1 MQFRIRFRD
10 LLAIAASLAALSLCL
25 PAAAQ
30 PAEAYSPPANA
41 EESIDNVNILV
52 GEYPDEDRA
61 ELVLLPAIAAM
72 DAAPPDVST
81 PESAAML
88 APGHPSWSAAR
99 SWSEADAQK
108 AALDALMKV
117 GEPRTRFV
125 FALPFGDDALS
136 STLRETGLTARLAD
150 GKLLAGM
157 QLRYLEGLDRLGALA
172 NVRATALADDGD
184 VMSAME
190 VLMAWLRTARSL
202 AARPF
207 YREVE
212 WSLSAM
218 THVIERMADV
228 AYTYDDLAP
237 DDVRDILWEV
247 DDRGLQLDR
256 ILFPRGDREA
266 ALQLVAAVF
275 EPRRGPD
282 PTQFGPTLAGLET
295 GERPLRRFGA
305 AGRWQK
311 IAQTHADWFD
321 TVEELERIYED
332 WMIKWSFDPFD
343 DLLKQP
349 FEYEL
354 ADDARFAALK
364 EVLDDMSD
372 LFQKRIALRTT
383 LAGSR
388 TSLAVV
394 GFKVQNRRLPPN
406 LFAIRGTESGFLRA
420 LPRDPF
426 NPDERQPLKFFVP
439 IRDQPS
445 DIRADPRPHVISIT
459 PGDISTLS
467 VGAGSALSQE
477 AIDAIVSVLME
488 RAGAREDA
496 RPIIEQTVRTAA
508 ENPRAVVGQFPPEVQ
523 DTTRE
528 WMQATLEA
536 LAAAEITVENAAE
549 VAATLPETVTQ
560 GPQLPGS
567 QRTAQSAEER
577 EAVGLAL
584 ARRMQDPAF
593 AEAVQRAGAGEQLPD
608 RELDELFYKDV
619 QARYIAWGHVLTGA
633 ASAEEVAQ
641 TASQQA
647 ATSFTVALDDST
659 FVVYSV
665 GPDGS
670 ADWARRVGQGGA
682 DILLWPPKMSLIRE
696 HQYEAAGWSR

>member
-10 LLAIAASLAALSLCL
+10 LLAIAASLAALSLCV

-61 ELVLLPAIAAM
+61 ELLLLPAIAAM
-72 DAAPPDVST
+72 DAGPPDVST

-108 AALDALMKV
+108 AALEALMKV

-439 IRDQPS
+439 SAISRPTSARTRGPTSSPSRPATSPRSPSARAAHSRRRRSTRSSASSWSAPAPGKTRARSSSRRFEPPPRIREPS
-445 DIRADPRPHVISIT
+445 SDNSRRKFRTPRASGCRPRSRPSPPLKSPSRTPPRSQRRCPRPS
-459 PGDISTLS
+459 
-467 VGAGSALSQE
+467 
-477 AIDAIVSVLME
+477 
-488 RAGAREDA
+488 
-496 RPIIEQTVRTAA
+496 
-508 ENPRAVVGQFPPEVQ
+508 
-523 DTTRE
+523 
-528 WMQATLEA
+528 
-536 LAAAEITVENAAE
+536 
-549 VAATLPETVTQ
+549 
-560 GPQLPGS
+560 
-567 QRTAQSAEER
+567 
-577 EAVGLAL
+577 
-584 ARRMQDPAF
+584 
-593 AEAVQRAGAGEQLPD
+593 
-608 RELDELFYKDV
+608 
-619 QARYIAWGHVLTGA
+619 
-633 ASAEEVAQ
+633 
-641 TASQQA
+641 
-647 ATSFTVALDDST
+647 
-659 FVVYSV
+659 
-665 GPDGS
+665 
-670 ADWARRVGQGGA
+670 RRVHSSPARSAPRSPPRRGRRSASLSPAGCRIPPSPKPCSAPARASSSPTANSTSSSTRTCRPDTSPGA
-682 DILLWPPKMSLIRE
+682 MS
-696 HQYEAAGWSR
+696 